1 MAQAWDRRTDRQTD
15 GWDVTYKLPPKEWL
29 LKMGNTKTLSTTEL
43 LIYVKN
49 TSIKTLYNSLY
60 NTGWRQCHTDTS
72 LPLRTLSYSSI
83 ASQCGSSYQCLRA
96 DHFNGQAEFDTG
108 TILWWGISLTKVF
121 SSKVTAL
128 RTRKIQRTQISFT
141 ADDALDLKAVV
152 VYIWTWPILKLIST
166 VYHTDN

>member
-60 NTGWRQCHTDTS
+60 NTG
-72 LPLRTLSYSSI
+72 
-83 ASQCGSSYQCLRA
+83 
-96 DHFNGQAEFDTG
+96 
-108 TILWWGISLTKVF
+108 
-121 SSKVTAL
+121 
-128 RTRKIQRTQISFT
+128 
-141 ADDALDLKAVV
+141 
-152 VYIWTWPILKLIST
+152 
-166 VYHTDN
+166 